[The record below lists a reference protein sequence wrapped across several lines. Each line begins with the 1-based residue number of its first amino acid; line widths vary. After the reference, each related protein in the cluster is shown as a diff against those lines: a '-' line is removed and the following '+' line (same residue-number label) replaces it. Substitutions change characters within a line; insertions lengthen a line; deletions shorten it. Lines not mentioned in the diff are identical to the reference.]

1 MANLPPLPGR
11 AHYPGSG
18 NPPGHAHPKGHDA
31 HIAGRSH
38 LSGNT
43 LIPGRA
49 QPINPNPA
57 PHVVLGTSVLAD
69 PAPGEE
75 LIYLAMGCFWGAEKL
90 MWELGASVTAVG
102 YMGGDTPNPTYG
114 EVCTGLTGH
123 AETVRV
129 VFDPHTLPLEKIVQA
144 FFESHD
150 PTTLNRQGNDVGTQ
164 YRSALFTT
172 TVQQL
177 QLATHMRD
185 MYQAELEVAGRG
197 TIVTQIELAN
207 EAGPFYLAEEVHQG
221 YLHKVPHG
229 YQCHART
236 GIACPLPQRRY

>member
-31 HIAGRSH
+31 HIAGWSH

-75 LIYLAMGCFWGAEKL
+75 FIYLAMGCFWGAEKL
-90 MWELGASVTAVG
+90 MWELRAHFPNVTRENPVQCRREKRAFGLLHVRIFIYLTSSLFRLLSVRIPLFRFSPV
-102 YMGGDTPNPTYG
+102 
-114 EVCTGLTGH
+114 EV
-123 AETVRV
+123 
-129 VFDPHTLPLEKIVQA
+129 
-144 FFESHD
+144 
-150 PTTLNRQGNDVGTQ
+150 
-164 YRSALFTT
+164 
-172 TVQQL
+172 
-177 QLATHMRD
+177 LA
-185 MYQAELEVAGRG
+185 
-197 TIVTQIELAN
+197 
-207 EAGPFYLAEEVHQG
+207 
-221 YLHKVPHG
+221 
-229 YQCHART
+229 C
-236 GIACPLPQRRY
+236 